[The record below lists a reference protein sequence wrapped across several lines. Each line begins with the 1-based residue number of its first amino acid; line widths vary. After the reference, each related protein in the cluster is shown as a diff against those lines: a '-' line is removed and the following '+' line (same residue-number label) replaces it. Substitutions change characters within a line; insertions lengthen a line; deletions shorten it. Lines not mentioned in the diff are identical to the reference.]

1 MMGSRLRG
9 WAGAVK
15 YLLHKC
21 EIELEQFLT
30 HSDEKFA
37 EHKLGQMEDTHQ
49 PLEWSS
55 NQFLDFSQG
64 TGINASV
71 GRASINT

>member
-1 MMGSRLRG
+1 MMGSRLGG

-49 PLEWSS
+49 PLEWSPNKLLNVTHCS
-55 NQFLDFSQG
+55 IFPS
-64 TGINASV
+64 SV
-71 GRASINT
+71 AIATINT